1 MGLSTDY
8 HSYKE
13 GSWKLWVVRK
23 EWSVELW
30 KDVAELI
37 EKQPVSRH
45 PQTVE
50 LHSPAAD
57 GGETFYLKVFHG
69 ASWVHAFKD
78 LFRDSK
84 AVRSMRQAL
93 VLANCDFK
101 VPMSVASGEKREYG
115 LLRKAFLLTRRV
127 KGQALPVVLQQQYA
141 IGARRA
147 SLSDKRSAL
156 RQLAAEI
163 RRLHD
168 LGFVHGDLV
177 PTNIFVAGDPG
188 KAIDIF
194 LMDNDRTRRY
204 PAWLPHSLW
213 RRNLLQLNRM
223 PLPGITL
230 QDRIRFL
237 KHYLGSREW
246 GGKERRLLLW
256 LECKTRQRRYECDAV
271 DPNGSFRRLMRWSG
285 GTT

>member
-8 HSYKE
+8 YGYKE
-13 GSWKLWVVRK
+13 GPWKLWVVQK
-23 EWSVELW
+23 EWSGDLWRAVE
-30 KDVAELI
+30 ELI

-50 LHSPAAD
+50 LHSPVPNE
-57 GGETFYLKVFHG
+57 GETLYLKVFHG
-69 ASWVHAFKD
+69 TSWLHAFKD

-84 AVRSMRQAL
+84 AVRSMRQAA
-93 VLANCDFK
+93 VLAKYNFK

-127 KGQALPVVLQQQYA
+127 KGQALPVLLRQRYA
-141 IGARRA
+141 TGVGSSCLR
-147 SLSDKRSAL
+147 DKRSAL
-156 RQLAAEI
+156 RQLASEI

-177 PTNIFVAGDPG
+177 PTNILVSDDPG
-188 KAIDIF
+188 KVIDIF

-204 PAWLPHSLW
+204 PPWLPHSLW

-237 KHYLGSREW
+237 GHYLGSREW

-256 LECKTRQRRYECDAV
+256 LERKTRQRRHECDAV
-271 DPNGSFRRLMRWSG
+271 DPKGSFRQWMRWG
-285 GTT
+285 GGVT